1 MKRLLLA
8 VILSLLIISASTQV
22 NAQSDITI
30 DKMQVRIWPE
40 YDQPSVLVINN
51 IFLSGEVNLPVSLN
65 FLIPAAAG
73 APHSVAVRELDGQLY
88 LLEYEMTS
96 VGEWNQLTFTT
107 PYPEIWIEYYDPSL
121 TVEDDQRSF
130 EFRWVG
136 DYLIND
142 LQIEVQRPLTATNMT
157 FKESMGEPQIGND
170 GLTYFFSNV
179 GELKANT
186 NVSLHIEYTKSDDTL
201 SSSVAAPVQPVT
213 PLNIDDS
220 IGKTSFVQI
229 LPFIVAGI
237 GLIMLIFGVFWYMNK
252 NKETTTKPRQRHTAV
267 KRTSIQ
273 EGEAIFCHR
282 CGRRADPG
290 DVFCRA
296 CGTKLKIEE

>member
-1 MKRLLLA
+1 MQRLLLI
-8 VILSLLIISASTQV
+8 VIMVLLVSSTPMQV
-22 NAQSDITI
+22 NAQSEITI

-51 IFLSGEVNLPVSLN
+51 IFLSGQVKLPVRMN
-65 FLIPAAAG
+65 FFIPASIG
-73 APHSVAVRELDGQLY
+73 SPHSVAVRELDGQLY
-88 LLEYEMTS
+88 LLEYEVKK

-107 PYPEIWIEYYDPSL
+107 PYPEVWIEYYDPSISI
-121 TVEDDQRSF
+121 EGEQRNF
-130 EFRWVG
+130 EYHWVG

-142 LQIEVQRPLTATNMT
+142 LQIEVQRPLTASNMT
-157 FKESMGEPQIGND
+157 FKESMGPPQIGND
-170 GLTYFFSNV
+170 GLTYFFSSV

-186 NVSLHIEYTKSDDTL
+186 KVSLNIQYIKTDDIL

-220 IGKTSFVQI
+220 VGKTSFIEI

-237 GLIMLIFGVFWYMNK
+237 GLVMLIFGVFWYMNK
-252 NKETTTKPRQRHTAV
+252 NKESSSKPRQRHTAI
-267 KRTSIQ
+267 KRTSAQ
-273 EGEAIFCHR
+273 SDDAIFCHR
-282 CGRRADPG
+282 CGRRADVG
-290 DVFCRA
+290 DVFCRS

>member
-65 FLIPAAAG
+65 FLIPAVAG

-237 GLIMLIFGVFWYMNK
+237 GLVMLIFGVFWYMNK

>member
-1 MKRLLLA
+1 MKRHLLA

-220 IGKTSFVQI
+220 VGKTSFVQI

-237 GLIMLIFGVFWYMNK
+237 GLVMLIFGVFWYMNK

>member
-1 MKRLLLA
+1 
-8 VILSLLIISASTQV
+8 
-22 NAQSDITI
+22 
-30 DKMQVRIWPE
+30 
-40 YDQPSVLVINN
+40 
-51 IFLSGEVNLPVSLN
+51 
-65 FLIPAAAG
+65 
-73 APHSVAVRELDGQLY
+73 
-88 LLEYEMTS
+88 MTS

-220 IGKTSFVQI
+220 VGKTSFVQI

-237 GLIMLIFGVFWYMNK
+237 GLVMLIFGVFWYMNK

>member
-237 GLIMLIFGVFWYMNK
+237 GLVMLIFGVFWYMNK

>member
-1 MKRLLLA
+1 MQRLLLI
-8 VILSLLIISASTQV
+8 VIMVLLVSSTPMQV
-22 NAQSDITI
+22 NAQSEITI

-51 IFLSGEVNLPVSLN
+51 IFLSGEVKLPVRMN
-65 FLIPAAAG
+65 FFIPARIG
-73 APHSVAVRELDGQLY
+73 SPHSVAVRELDGQLY
-88 LLEYEMTS
+88 LLEYEVEK

-107 PYPEIWIEYYDPSL
+107 PYPEVWIEYYDPSISI
-121 TVEDDQRSF
+121 EGEQRSF
-130 EFRWVG
+130 EYHWVG

-142 LQIEVQRPLTATNMT
+142 LQIEVQRPLTASDMT
-157 FKESMGEPQIGND
+157 FKESMGSPQIGND

-186 NVSLHIEYTKSDDTL
+186 KVSLNIQYIKTDDTL

-213 PLNIDDS
+213 PLNIDES
-220 IGKTSFVQI
+220 IGNTSFIQI

-237 GLIMLIFGVFWYMNK
+237 GLVMLIFGVFWYMSK
-252 NKETTTKPRQRHTAV
+252 NKERSSKPRQRHSVV
-267 KRTSIQ
+267 KRPSNQ
-273 EGEAIFCHR
+273 SDDAIFCHR
-282 CGRRADPG
+282 CGRRADAG
-290 DVFCRA
+290 DVFCRS